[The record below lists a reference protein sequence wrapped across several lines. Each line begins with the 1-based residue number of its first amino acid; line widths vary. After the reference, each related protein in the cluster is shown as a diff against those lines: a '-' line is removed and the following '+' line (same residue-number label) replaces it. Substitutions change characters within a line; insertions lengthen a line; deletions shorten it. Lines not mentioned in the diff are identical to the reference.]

1 MSAPRVLLTGATG
14 FVGSHVVDA
23 LRDAGQPM
31 RALVR
36 PSSNVTRIRAAGCDI
51 RPGDL
56 TDPRVW
62 ASALDDIDVVLH
74 LAAATRARDE
84 ADYRRANVDTT
95 AALISAASARPH
107 PPRVVLLG
115 TLASV
120 GPSLDGRPVHEDAAP
135 RPLTAYGRTKLEAER
150 LVLGSSRVPAVVL
163 RPPAIYGP
171 RDRDLFTFFRLA
183 RLGVQPVPAGP
194 DRPVQLIHV
203 HDVVAAI
210 LAAARSRQEGRVYH
224 IAEQAIRPW
233 SQVSALIAEAVGR
246 RPLRVPVPRSA
257 LRVAA
262 LLSEGTARLA
272 GRSTI
277 FNRDK
282 VRELLAPAWIC
293 TTERAAEELGFRA
306 AIPLEQG
313 IRETADWYRS
323 EGWLSAAR

>member
-1 MSAPRVLLTGATG
+1 MSEPRVLVTGATG

-23 LRDAGQPM
+23 LRAAGQPM

-36 PSSNVTRIRAAGCDI
+36 ASSDTTRLRANDCDVRAA
-51 RPGDL
+51 DL
-56 TDPRVW
+56 TDVGAW
-62 ASALDDIDVVLH
+62 AAALDGIDVVLH

-84 ADYRRANVDTT
+84 AEYRRANVDTT
-95 AALISAASARPH
+95 AALMSVAAALPH
-107 PPRVVLLG
+107 PPRVVFLG

-120 GPSLDGRPVHEDAAP
+120 GPSLDGRPVHEDAAA

-150 LVLGSSRVPAVVL
+150 IVLGSTRVPAVVL

-203 HDVVAAI
+203 RDVVSAI
-210 LAAARSRQEGRVYH
+210 LAAAGSNRSGRVYH
-224 IAEQAIRPW
+224 IAEPAIRAW
-233 SQVSALIAEAVGR
+233 SQVSALIADAVGR
-246 RPLRVPVPRSA
+246 HPIRVPVPRAA
-257 LRVAA
+257 LRAAA
-262 LLSEGTARLA
+262 LISEGTARLA

-293 TTERAAEELGFRA
+293 TTERAAAELDFRA

-313 IRETADWYRS
+313 IRETADWYRA
-323 EGWLSAAR
+323 EGWLSAVK